1 VTGKSRKRRPTT
13 SRRTELRRTSA
24 QAARRLAKEAAER
37 EWRLFLTA
45 KFDRTWKA
53 MIRFR
58 AKVGA
63 MRFRELMA
71 ELTSTIDNIDSDQ
84 GGVAEFFDILGP
96 EYFAAYQAELVR
108 HSRRGATRERFGR
121 SGLIS
126 DAPARGRRA
135 RCEEAGE
142 GARPSYVVC
151 CRA

>member
-1 VTGKSRKRRPTT
+1 MDGVDGVTEKSRK
-13 SRRTELRRTSA
+13 RRTSA

-63 MRFRELMA
+63 MRFRELMV

-96 EYFAAYQAELVR
+96 EHFAAYQAELR
-108 HSRRGATRERFGR
+108 HSRRGATRERFEQ
-121 SGLIS
+121 SGLMS
-126 DAPARGRRA
+126 YAPARGRRA
-135 RCEEAGE
+135 RCEEAGD
-142 GARPSYVVC
+142 GARPRYVVC